1 MFLSTESY
9 PQAHQILGIV
19 NATSHLAM
27 PSNAI
32 DSFESYDQL
41 FVDVQEKLKVR
52 ASQKGAD
59 GVVDIHFTTDIA
71 NMQVAPK
78 FLVLTA
84 YGTMIKLIK

>member
-84 YGTMIKLIK
+84 YGTMIKLVK